1 MMRYNYTASFNEG
14 SNLIKD
20 LLSIKINQKDKKNVN
35 DIRPSQVLPSA
46 TLLSATLLSTT
57 LRSATQFSETCVN
70 MAESVANTQLKI
82 ATFNLFNYL
91 EPPNAFYDFERIY
104 SAEQWQKKQRWIA
117 QYLREY
123 QPDIIGFQ
131 EVFSSESLKE
141 LVAAQGYDYFEVVD
155 QPDVIDDFIYR
166 SPVVAIASRYSIVDI
181 KAVKPNTELAQT
193 LGLTDNFSFS
203 RKILRATIEVPHI
216 GNCDCYV
223 VHLKSKRSMIELDD
237 KNKSKSAEQTII
249 ESLKAQ
255 VAGGWGSTI
264 QRGSEATLLMIDM
277 VERREAT
284 KNPMI
289 LMGDFNNTLTDGV
302 LSHLLTNTLRFV
314 SLIDRDAY
322 LAKYCLNDAW
332 DLFQLAQTN
341 EVNKINRETSLE
353 DKVLRTPTHYFGGG
367 SSVLDYILLSCEFDA
382 SYHDSLYQVSGYDTY
397 DRHLINPI
405 FERDGESTDHG
416 IALVTLTL
424 RS

>member
-1 MMRYNYTASFNEG
+1 MGYNYRTSVNRV
-14 SNLIKD
+14 NI
-20 LLSIKINQKDKKNVN
+20 INHTVHKDKKERNQ
-35 DIRPSQVLPSA
+35 PLPS
-46 TLLSATLLSTT
+46 SVISTIAV
-57 LRSATQFSETCVN
+57 S
-70 MAESVANTQLKI
+70 ESVANTQLKI

-91 EPPNAFYDFERIY
+91 EPPNAFYEFERIY
-104 SAEQWQKKQRWIA
+104 SAEQWAKKQKWVA
-117 QYLREY
+117 EYLREF

-131 EVFSSESLKE
+131 EVFSADSLKE
-141 LVAAQGYDYFEVVD
+141 LAAAQGYAYFEVID

-166 SPVVAIASRYSIVDI
+166 SPVVAIASRYPIAEVA
-181 KAVKPNTELAQT
+181 AVEANTELAQT
-193 LGLTDNFSFS
+193 LGLANDFSFS
-203 RKILRATIEVPHI
+203 RKVIRATVELPHL

-223 VHLKSKRSMIELDD
+223 VHFKSKRPMIEIEE
-237 KNKSKSAEQTII
+237 KNNSWSPEKTII
-249 ESLKAQ
+249 ESLKAN

-277 VERREAT
+277 IQRREVT
-284 KNPMI
+284 GNPMV
-289 LMGDFNNTLTDGV
+289 LMGDFNNTLADGV

-314 SLIDRDAY
+314 SRIDRDAY

-332 DLFQLAQTN
+332 DLFQTAVTN
-341 EVNKINRETSLE
+341 EKNEADKESKVDSEDATDIADKTDTSNISTISNREE
-353 DKVLRTPTHYFGGG
+353 KVVRTPTHYFGAG

-382 SYHDSLYQVSGYDTY
+382 SDHDSLYQVSAYDTY

-416 IALVTLTL
+416 IVLVTLTL

>member
-1 MMRYNYTASFNEG
+1 M
-14 SNLIKD
+14 
-20 LLSIKINQKDKKNVN
+20 
-35 DIRPSQVLPSA
+35 
-46 TLLSATLLSTT
+46 
-57 LRSATQFSETCVN
+57 
-70 MAESVANTQLKI
+70 
-82 ATFNLFNYL
+82 FNYL
-91 EPPNAFYDFERIY
+91 EPPNAFYEFERIY
-104 SAEQWQKKQRWIA
+104 SAEQWAKKQKWVA
-117 QYLREY
+117 EYLREF

-131 EVFSSESLKE
+131 EVFSADSLKA
-141 LVAAQGYDYFEVVD
+141 LVAEQGYSYFEVVD

-166 SPVVAIASRYSIVDI
+166 SPVVAIASRYPIVEAT
-181 KAVKPNTELAQT
+181 AVEPNTELAQT
-193 LGLTDNFSFS
+193 LGLTKDFSFS
-203 RKILRATIEVPHI
+203 RKVIRATVDLPHM

-223 VHLKSKRSMIELDD
+223 VHFKSKRSMIEIDE
-237 KNKSKSAEQTII
+237 KNNHWSPEQTII
-249 ESLKAQ
+249 ESLKAN

-277 VERREAT
+277 IERREAT
-284 KNPMI
+284 GNPMV
-289 LMGDFNNTLTDGV
+289 LMGDFNNTLADGV

-314 SLIDRDAY
+314 SHIDRDAY

-332 DLFQLAQTN
+332 DLFQTAVTN
-341 EVNKINRETSLE
+341 EKNEANKADDVNEIDSEDATDISDISDISKREE
-353 DKVLRTPTHYFGGG
+353 KVVRTPTHYFGAG

-382 SYHDSLYQVSGYDTY
+382 SYHDSLYQVSAYDTY